1 MTISQALRAFLL
13 ARPSIVALV
22 GARIYPQILPQKP
35 TYPAITYA
43 QASGV
48 RLRILEGPAG
58 RARPRI
64 SINSWADTHE
74 TMDAVADAV
83 RAALDG
89 YAGPMGDLNV
99 GSVVLDNE
107 FETFEEEARM
117 HRKLQDYIISHE
129 EA

>member
-1 MTISQALRAFLL
+1 MTISQALRSFLL

-43 QASGV
+43 QISGV
-48 RLRILEGPAG
+48 RVRNLKGRAG
-58 RARPRI
+58 RARPRV

-74 TMDAVADAV
+74 TMDAIASAV

-89 YAGPMGDLNV
+89 YAGPMGDLVV
-99 GSVVLDNE
+99 GSVTLDNE
-107 FETFEEEARM
+107 FEVFEEETRV